1 MHVGDAR
8 LLFKF
13 SISCIFP
20 FGVDF
25 HFEIFFSVTTWSIS
39 TRFTPDLREEPSW
52 ACLMSECF
60 GFAARNCMFSQAV
73 NVLSRRKKE
82 GGKEEEKKEEKKERK
97 EGIVVREVHVGA
109 WREQCQCWAFDL
121 KQCKN
126 ALRSFQ
132 RASQQTHAEYCT
144 CYLTM
149 PYSVGFGAPP
159 THDKKKWWRLTNGV
173 APKAVVITWLGCRWM
188 QNCPSL

>member
-73 NVLSRRKKE
+73 NVLNRRKKE
-82 GGKEEEKKEEKKERK
+82 EGKEEEKKEEKKKKKR
-97 EGIVVREVHVGA
+97 GYYGAGVYVGA
-109 WREQCQCWAFDL
+109 WREQCQCWAVQNVGWAVVFDL

-159 THDKKKWWRLTNGV
+159 THDKKNDGV
-173 APKAVVITWLGCRWM
+173 WPTEWHPK
-188 QNCPSL
+188 Q

>member
-82 GGKEEEKKEEKKERK
+82 WGKEEEKKEE
-97 EGIVVREVHVGA
+97 
-109 WREQCQCWAFDL
+109 
-121 KQCKN
+121 N
-126 ALRSFQ
+126 
-132 RASQQTHAEYCT
+132 
-144 CYLTM
+144 
-149 PYSVGFGAPP
+149 
-159 THDKKKWWRLTNGV
+159 KKKKRGYYGAGGTCRCVKRAMSMLSG
-173 APKAVVITWLGCRWM
+173 AERWLGGCVWPQAM
-188 QNCPSL
+188 QECASKFSTCEPADTRRVLHVLFNNAVLSGFWCPAHTR